1 MKLCYMTMVLILSLL
16 MTQCDIASN
25 GDVERQYSLNITSDH
40 LSIDSIYAEVVVEG
54 DTSRY
59 SFSKSN
65 IVIDTLDSIVSY
77 QASIPMSGSQQSE
90 VSIAYSLYYKGI
102 EVEKRSKQL
111 AIEAGILNDI
121 SQEPQDSLLL
131 AALKEYHA
139 GALINDS
146 LDLPLFDSVFVS
158 YMTRDTIVD
167 VILFYDSYKV
177 VPGTDTIGL
186 IQQIIMVVTTA
197 KGGDAL
203 DLVAQL
209 LPMLNSD
216 SLSVIAASIPNDEL
230 VTPGDTT
237 VAETN
242 TADAVDTPTDTTT
255 TPIDT
260 VTTPEDT
267 IAVPKAA
274 VPFTLTLATDPL
286 NAGAL
291 TYEGALFQDS
301 LVILKAAPIANWK
314 FVGWEKQ
321 SGTGTVVLSDSTAS
335 TTTAR
340 VTGIDIVIKARF
352 VSLHSVITQAN
363 DGNMVVVEP
372 LQALYGMGD
381 VISISPQPLN
391 GWTFSHWT
399 YSARDILTDTLPLIV
414 NGNIAVQGVFKSL
427 HTITIND
434 TVANSILV
442 EPLKAE
448 YIFGDTVHLIPQVD
462 NGWKFIEWNYEAT
475 TSALDT
481 LMLVVNK
488 NYAVNPVFE
497 QIKYLLEVTSTP
509 MPNTVLIEPQSTE
522 YLYGD
527 MVRLTAQIE
536 NGWKFLSWS
545 YGDTIVTDEV
555 VDIEVTSDITVEPL
569 YEQLKYSLDIISD
582 ITPNTVVI
590 DGLKTEYIYGDSVR
604 LVPQPADGWAFKF
617 WKYGGVEVITET
629 LDITMHESVSVEP
642 VFEQIDYSL
651 TIDNEFSDAISEMT
665 YNKVI
670 HWGEEQAISVVLNSG
685 WTFIGWEKVSGAGS
699 VNFNDASSPS
709 TTFTVTGGDVVLKC
723 IVINYENM
731 RFSSASLSNPQV
743 ESYRS
748 IELNY
753 DWGTV
758 VDEVDGI
765 VVLVSKNGINLP
777 IIPAQTNIL
786 VPNSYIKD
794 NSKNDIFV
802 AAWEEKNNNTRLTIE
817 NLEWG
822 TTYNVAVYTWKKI
835 GNTYY
840 FSNGTFPN
848 SLSTSATIEYFNMMV
863 DVEVLNANSGSNI
876 YVQLEGDIAVQ
887 VQGGPFS
894 LLWELNNNTIIQGM
908 RISGNVTGQG
918 VGEEYAGLQYEA
930 IFAERETQTFL
941 GGGSTNYN
949 QFDHQTSYTITEIV
963 PDKHAYSG
971 VFEGDFAVQGKFCVL
986 GIFIYTDWQF
996 VD

>member
-1 MKLCYMTMVLILSLL
+1 MKFYYLTVIIILSLL

-65 IVIDTLDSIVSY
+65 IVIDTLDSLVSY
-77 QASIPMSGSQQSE
+77 QASIPLSGPQESE

-111 AIEAGILNDI
+111 AIEADVLSDV
-121 SQEPQDSLLL
+121 SQESQDSLLL

-139 GALINDS
+139 GALKNDS
-146 LDLPLFDSVFVS
+146 LELPLIDSLFAS
-158 YMTRDTIVD
+158 YMTRDTIVN
-167 VILFYDSYKV
+167 VVLFYDSYKL
-177 VPGTDTIGL
+177 VPGGDTTTL
-186 IQQIIMVVTTA
+186 IQQIIVVVTTEN
-197 KGGDAL
+197 GGDAL
-203 DLVAQL
+203 ALVTQL

-216 SLSVIAASIPNDEL
+216 SLSVIAASIPNDVL
-230 VTPGDTT
+230 VTT
-237 VAETN
+237 VADTSN
-242 TADAVDTPTDTTT
+242 ADAVDTPSDTTTTPTDTTT

-260 VTTPEDT
+260 ITTPEDT
-267 IAVPKAA
+267 IVVPKAA
-274 VPFTLTLATDPL
+274 VPFALTLATDPL

-340 VTGIDIVIKARF
+340 VTGIDIVIKAKF

-475 TSALDT
+475 TSPLDT
-481 LMLVVNK
+481 LMFVVNK
-488 NYAVNPVFE
+488 NYVVSPVFE
-497 QIKYLLEVTSTP
+497 QLKYLLEVTSTP
-509 MPNTVLIEPQSTE
+509 TPNTVLIDPQSTE

-604 LVPQPADGWAFKF
+604 LVPQPADGWAFKL
-617 WKYGGVEVITET
+617 WQYGGVEVVENT
-629 LDITMHESVSVEP
+629 LDIIIQESVSVEP
-642 VFEQIDYSL
+642 IFEQIDYSL
-651 TIDNEFSDAISEMT
+651 AIDNELSDAIFEVT

-670 HWGEEQAISVVLNSG
+670 HWGEEQSIEAVLNSG
-685 WTFIGWEKVSGAGS
+685 WTFIGWEKLSGPGS
-699 VNFNDASSPS
+699 VTFEDASNPS

-723 IVINYENM
+723 IVIHYDNM
-731 RFSSASLSNPQV
+731 RFSSASLTTPKG
-743 ESYRS
+743 ESFRS
-748 IELNY
+748 IDLNY

-758 VDEVDGI
+758 VDEVEGM

-777 IIPAQTNIL
+777 IIPVQTNIL
-786 VPNSYIKD
+786 VPNTYIKD
-794 NSKNDIFV
+794 NSKNDVLV
-802 AAWEEKNNNTRLTIE
+802 AVWDEKNNNTRLTID
-817 NLEWG
+817 NLQWG

-835 GNTYY
+835 GNSYY
-840 FSNGTFPN
+840 FSNGTFPKN
-848 SLSTSATIEYFNMMV
+848 LSTSQTVHYQHVRVSVQAINDGGE
-863 DVEVLNANSGSNI
+863 SGSVMEIYGSVEMIPYSIGIITPLWYTNKEIPINI
-876 YVQLEGDIAVQ
+876 NEVVPGPTMADLIESEYGLRFGWYFEERDSPPFDPHDKIGSGDIDF
-887 VQGGPFS
+887 PF
-894 LLWELNNNTIIQGM
+894 
-908 RISGNVTGQG
+908 
-918 VGEEYAGLQYEA
+918 EYILQD
-930 IFAERETQTFL
+930 RN
-941 GGGSTNYN
+941 S
-949 QFDHQTSYTITEIV
+949 
-963 PDKHAYSG
+963 YSG
-971 VFEGDFAVQGKFCVL
+971 KFREEIPVSGDGNIILLIFEAE
-986 GIFIYTDWQF
+986 WEF